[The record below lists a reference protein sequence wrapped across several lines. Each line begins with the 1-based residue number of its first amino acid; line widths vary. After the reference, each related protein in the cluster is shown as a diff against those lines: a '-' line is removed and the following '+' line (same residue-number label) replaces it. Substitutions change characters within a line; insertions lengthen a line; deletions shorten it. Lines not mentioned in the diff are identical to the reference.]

1 MSKHTPGPWY
11 AGTKSVTASETE
23 NRLGLDVRIFGGNRD
38 DNKANARLIAAAPEM
53 YETLKALVQELSEN
67 DEDGLIEH
75 TDQMINARAVIAKIA
90 KAQGRHE

>member
-53 YETLKALVQELSEN
+53 YETLKALIYELSEN

-75 TDQMINARAVIAKIA
+75 TEKMIKARSLIAKIE
-90 KAQGRHE
+90 KADGHYE